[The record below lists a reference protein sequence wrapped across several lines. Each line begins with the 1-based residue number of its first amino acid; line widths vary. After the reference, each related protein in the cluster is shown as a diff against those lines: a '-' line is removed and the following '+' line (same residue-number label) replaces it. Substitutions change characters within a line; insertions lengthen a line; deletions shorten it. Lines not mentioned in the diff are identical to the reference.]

1 MSRGRES
8 DGEAP
13 LSNAARQARY
23 RARQKEKQTSVIVR
37 SRRPVDRRSRLQ
49 RWHDAIAERV
59 DLQAGYAAWLD
70 ALPASLRGTATG
82 ECQGSCRLN
91 SVMISSYRRCRC
103 ACGVDVW
110 RCGLPTG
117 DECATVLTAE
127 KVRCSPSSPCSRAT
141 GRAARGCGWLCS
153 SHLLRCAPRLGR
165 CQVGTGKQARRSNR
179 KAGFVRLPPG

>member
-1 MSRGRES
+1 MPKLPRDAVMASMVLYKNCNDLQSCPRGAAASGRF
-8 DGEAP
+8 
-13 LSNAARQARY
+13 LVLVAARIAR
-23 RARQKEKQTSVIVR
+23 RA
-37 SRRPVDRRSRLQ
+37 PHQ
-49 RWHDAIAERV
+49 R
-59 DLQAGYAAWLD
+59 
-70 ALPASLRGTATG
+70 G

-127 KVRCSPSSPCSRAT
+127 KVRCSPASPCSRAT
-141 GRAARGCGWLCS
+141 ERAARGCGWLCS
-153 SHLLRCAPRLGR
+153 SHLLLCAPRLGR